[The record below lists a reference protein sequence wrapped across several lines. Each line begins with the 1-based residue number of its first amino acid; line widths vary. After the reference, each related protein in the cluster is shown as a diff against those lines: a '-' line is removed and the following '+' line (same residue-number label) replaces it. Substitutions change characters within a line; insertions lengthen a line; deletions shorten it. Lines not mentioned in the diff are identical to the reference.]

1 MKNNIAEQSEGL
13 NLMARK
19 KCYDML
25 SSCYTRKFKRIMSL
39 SKVLPFLFVSYQ
51 KFKIILF
58 DFKEGQRLLKHIIDS
73 LPL

>member
-13 NLMARK
+13 NLMERK

>member
-1 MKNNIAEQSEGL
+1 MKNNIAEQSEGP

-19 KCYDML
+19 KCHDML